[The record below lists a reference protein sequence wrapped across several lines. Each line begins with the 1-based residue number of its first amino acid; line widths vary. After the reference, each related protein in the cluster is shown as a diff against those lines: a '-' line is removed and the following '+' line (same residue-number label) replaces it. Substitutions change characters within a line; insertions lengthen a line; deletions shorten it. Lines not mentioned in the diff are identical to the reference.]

1 LVGYR
6 FDSYPEFS
14 YSLRRLDFSQLG
26 AKGVGYARHQSPL
39 KEVIEM
45 HTLPTTMVQALA
57 PFAPLFSE
65 RVFRHARVLL
75 IGAILA
81 PGRRTV
87 SSALRAMGLDR
98 EKRFHRYHRVLS
110 RARWSS
116 LEASRILLGLLL
128 EAFVGEGP
136 LILGLDET
144 LERRYGKKISARGVY
159 RDPVRST
166 HENFVKSSGLRWVC
180 VMVLVE
186 VPWASRVWAL
196 PFLSALAPSE
206 RYAAQRG
213 RRHKKITEWAW
224 QLLLVVR
231 RWYPQREIVAV
242 ADRAYAS
249 LKLLES
255 CRKLTNPITFITR
268 LRLDAALYEPAPPRR
283 PGQIGRPRIKG
294 ERLPNLSVVAED
306 PKTVW
311 KPSKIANW
319 YGSGQRTI
327 EIASQ
332 TAVWYS
338 TGLFAV
344 PVRWVL
350 IRDPEGRFK
359 TQALLCTDLDADPKK
374 IVSWFVMRWQLEVTF
389 QEMRRHLGF
398 ETQRQWSD
406 SAIGRTTPALLALF
420 SLVTLLAHRR
430 MGQAAGALRRQA
442 AWYHKR
448 HPTFADALALVR
460 KELWAEEQTFCGSPA
475 ETDTI
480 KVPRA
485 FMEHLTDAV
494 CYAA

>member
-1 LVGYR
+1 
-6 FDSYPEFS
+6 
-14 YSLRRLDFSQLG
+14 
-26 AKGVGYARHQSPL
+26 
-39 KEVIEM
+39 
-45 HTLPTTMVQALA
+45 MVQVLA
-57 PFAPLFSE
+57 PFAPLFSK
-65 RVFRHARVLL
+65 RVWQHARLL
-75 IGAILA
+75 LMGAILA

-87 SSALRAMGLDR
+87 SSALRAMGLER

-128 EAFVGEGP
+128 EAFVVGKGP
-136 LILGLDET
+136 LILGVDET
-144 LERRYGKKISARGVY
+144 LERRWGKKISARGVY

-166 HENFVKSSGLRWVC
+166 HQDFVKSSGLRWVC
-180 VMVLVE
+180 VMLLVE

-206 RYAAQRG
+206 RYAAKQG

-231 RWYPQREIVAV
+231 RWYPRRQIVAV

-249 LKLLES
+249 LKLLDQ
-255 CRKLTNPITFITR
+255 CRKLSNPITFITR
-268 LRLDAALYEPAPPRR
+268 LRLDAALYEPAPPRL

-294 ERLPNLSVVAED
+294 ERLPNLSEVAQN
-306 PKTVW
+306 PATAW
-311 KPSKIANW
+311 KPTKIANW
-319 YGSGQRTI
+319 YGRGERRV
-327 EIASQ
+327 EIASE

-350 IRDPEGRFK
+350 IRDPEGEFK
-359 TQALLCTDLDADPKK
+359 TQALLCTDLRADPEE
-374 IVSWFVMRWQLEVTF
+374 ILRWFVMRWQLEVTF

-406 SAIGRTTPALLALF
+406 MAIRRTTPALLGLF
-420 SLVTLLAHRR
+420 SLITLFAHRQ
-430 MGQAAGALRRQA
+430 MKQASGALRRRT
-442 AWYHKR
+442 AWYHKA

-460 KELWAEEQTFCGSPA
+460 KELWAQEVRTLYGSPSS
-475 ETDTI
+475 TDTV

-485 FMEHLTDAV
+485 FVERLTDAV